1 MFKESDGFWYVYYV
15 MAKTSK
21 EAENAAK
28 SGKIHKML
36 MDTGANYTLGGTLAG
51 IAQQCKCQVD

>member
-36 MDTGANYTLGGTLAG
+36 MDTGANYTLAAYTHV
-51 IAQQCKCQVD
+51 QVPSAN